1 MGRGS
6 IISIVG
12 LERVVDGRGGS
23 RSPDACARWTIARQ
37 RAGARFV
44 HPIPDGP
51 IVRVCLDGLRT
62 AVVGYPEA
70 LLRHFRKRFNVR

>member
-1 MGRGS
+1 MTGVVYRVS
-6 IISIVG
+6 SWLTSVG
-12 LERVVDGRGGS
+12 VFGLKK
-23 RSPDACARWTIARQ
+23 Q
-37 RAGARFV
+37 RFV